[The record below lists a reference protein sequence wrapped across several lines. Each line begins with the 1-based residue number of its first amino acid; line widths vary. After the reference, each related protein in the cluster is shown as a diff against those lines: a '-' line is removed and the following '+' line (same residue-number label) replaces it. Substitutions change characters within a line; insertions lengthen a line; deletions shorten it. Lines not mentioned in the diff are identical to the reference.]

1 MSFDNYSVTKN
12 EGKKLEVD
20 YDALNEYV
28 VETANCES
36 PEVLTGVVVGLV
48 DLGVQI
54 QQDAE
59 IVFTGTP
66 EEEASIIAEKSDTYF
81 KDGLDPKTR
90 KTVRLKCYP
99 QKAIQ
104 SVVLAIEFPEIQLD
118 KGQFFG
124 DKSGETKPLRVFLGG
139 QYYNSDT
146 KKMQVQ
152 RPTPL
157 KFGKNNDNKWSFN
170 SLHLLHK
177 MAVAGKLIQPNG
189 VFLPSEI
196 DKLVGLPFQFELQ
209 IFNKE
214 SKGKFYYTEKLSFKS
229 GMPRGVPVPEL
240 STDTFVVQFNKE
252 NDEKALKEL
261 RVHVI
266 NTIKQARNYDGSP
279 IQKQLDSARPA
290 YNKGDSDDVGDN
302 VVQTV
307 ETPKA
312 EVKKPTVRK
321 ATPKVDEAEED
332 GSPF

>member
-20 YDALNEYV
+20 YNALNKYV

-36 PEVLTGVVVGLV
+36 PEVLTGVVAGLI
-48 DLGVQI
+48 DLGI
-54 QQDAE
+54 QEQNDAE
-59 IVFTGTP
+59 IVFTGT
-66 EEEASIIAEKSDTYF
+66 EQDEADIITEKPDSYF

-90 KTVRLKCYP
+90 KPVRLKCYP

-118 KGQFFG
+118 KGSFFG
-124 DKSGETKPLRVFLGG
+124 DNSGETKPLRVFLGG
-139 QYYNSDT
+139 QYFNPNT

-157 KFGKNNDNKWSFN
+157 KIGKNNDGKWSFN
-170 SLHLLHK
+170 NLHLFYK
-177 MAVAGKLIQPNG
+177 MAVAGKLIQPDG
-189 VFLPSEI
+189 VFLPQDI

-214 SKGKFYYTEKLSFKS
+214 SKGKFYYTEKVAFKS
-229 GMPRGVPVPEL
+229 RMPRDVPAPEL
-240 STDTFVVQFNKE
+240 PTETFVVQFNKE
-252 NDEKALKEL
+252 NGEKALKEL

-290 YNKGDSDDVGDN
+290 YNKGDSDAVGDN

-312 EVKKPTVRK
+312 EVKKPTMRK
-321 ATPKVDEAEED
+321 AAPKVEAEDD